1 MELGEVRET
10 RVWQAVRRHPQ
21 LCDAALALALVVPA
35 LFAVRRG
42 GHGGEPRM
50 LDTIDMVAAG
60 IGFLTMTFRR
70 RYTLASLIV
79 TTLAAV
85 ALTIEQRDRQPI
97 LLIALVLLFFTHAAW
112 ADRRTAWL
120 TAVGLGAVVC
130 LSGVL
135 WAGEGWW
142 APETLGALA
151 WIGMATAVGD
161 ATRSRRAYVAEV
173 VERARR
179 AEQSRDEEARR
190 QVVEERVR
198 IARELHDVVAHHIAV
213 IKVQATG
220 AKHIL
225 QHRPEQVAPA
235 LDHISRSSDAV
246 LKEIAS
252 VVGLLRSDDLDAN
265 GTPATEPTRG
275 LARLSGLLDDLAAA
289 GLRVDHHRLGEA
301 RELPALVDLAAFRIA
316 QEALTNAQK
325 YGDGTARLTVAY
337 TAGGVTLDIINQVRP
352 DVPPSGSG
360 YGIIGMRERAAS
372 TGGELTAGR
381 EANGRF
387 AVHADLPTQD
397 NTGTTRSNAD
407 RSSADRSSAER
418 PSADRSSADRA
429 SANGS
434 STIGASADRV
444 SAVRAS
450 AESSSPEMSGAGRP
464 TAESATAAPGATGRG
479 RPGAEAV
486 DGEQDGAGR
495 GQRIGS

>member
-10 RVWQAVRRHPQ
+10 RAWQAVRRHPQ
-21 LCDAALALALVVPA
+21 LCDAALALAVVVPVI
-35 LFAVRRG
+35 LAVRRG
-42 GHGGEPRM
+42 GHGEEPRM
-50 LDTIDMVAAG
+50 LGTADMIAAA
-60 IGFLTMTFRR
+60 IGFVAIAFRR
-70 RYTLASLIV
+70 RFTLAGLIL
-79 TTLAAV
+79 TTFA
-85 ALTIEQRDRQPI
+85 TILFTVQQGDRQPM
-97 LLIALVLLFFTHAAW
+97 LMIALVLLFFTHAAW

-120 TAVGLGAVVC
+120 TAVCLGAVVC
-130 LSGVL
+130 LSGVI
-135 WAGEGWW
+135 WAGGSWY
-142 APETLGALA
+142 APENLGALA

-173 VERARR
+173 EERARR

-225 QHRPEQVAPA
+225 HLRPEQVAPA

-252 VVGLLRSDDLDAN
+252 VVGLLRSSDDLDGGEA
-265 GTPATEPTRG
+265 PATEPTRG

-337 TAGGVTLDIINQVRP
+337 TADGVTLDITNQVRP
-352 DVPPSGSG
+352 DVPRSGSG

-372 TGGELTAGR
+372 TGGALTAGPD
-381 EANGRF
+381 ANGRF
-387 AVHADLPTQD
+387 TVHTDLPSADLPSRD
-397 NTGTTRSNAD
+397 H
-407 RSSADRSSAER
+407 AER
-418 PSADRSSADRA
+418 LNAR
-429 SANGS
+429 
-434 STIGASADRV
+434 
-444 SAVRAS
+444 
-450 AESSSPEMSGAGRP
+450 
-464 TAESATAAPGATGRG
+464 
-479 RPGAEAV
+479 AV
-486 DGEQDGAGR
+486 DGEQVL
-495 GQRIGS
+495 S

>member
-70 RYTLASLIV
+70 RYTLVILIV

-112 ADRRTAWL
+112 ADRRTAWI
-120 TAVGLGAVVC
+120 TAVSLGAVVC

-265 GTPATEPTRG
+265 GMPATEPTRG

-289 GLRVDHHRLGEA
+289 GLRVDHRRLGEA

-337 TAGGVTLDIINQVRP
+337 TADGVTLDIINQVRP

-397 NTGTTRSNAD
+397 NTGTTRP
-407 RSSADRSSAER
+407 SAER
-418 PSADRSSADRA
+418 PSADRAGTNGPGTNGPSADH
-429 SANGS
+429 
-434 STIGASADRV
+434 V

-464 TAESATAAPGATGRG
+464 TAESATAALGATGRG
-479 RPGAEAV
+479 RPGAETV
-486 DGEQDGAGR
+486 DGEQDSAGR
-495 GQRIGS
+495 GQRVVS